1 MSLSDPSAVPDA
13 ASVTRNRLVL
23 VVYTSAIFVS
33 ALLLFSVQPL
43 FTKMVLPRL
52 GGSPAVWSVAM
63 VFFQSLLLGGYAYAH
78 YLMQLRNRMLPV
90 VIHLV
95 LLVVALLTLPLSIA
109 GGWGEPPTSGY
120 AFWLLGLFAVSI
132 GLPFFALAANNPL
145 LQAWFV
151 RTGHPNGPD
160 PYFLYASSNIGSFL
174 ALLSYPVLLEPM
186 FTLRTQNLIW
196 TGGYGL
202 LIVLIAACGVLLL
215 RSPVMA
221 VADVGAEA
229 IDAPA
234 PPWILR
240 ARWIFLAAVPSGL
253 LIAVT
258 AHISTD
264 VAAAPLLWVLPL
276 SLYLLTWVL
285 VFQSRP
291 LLPHKWIL
299 LLQPLAIAGV
309 IVLLAVGG
317 EQNLLLTLGGHQLC
331 FFVIAMACHGELAR
345 TRPAAKYLTGF
356 YVALSFGGMV
366 GGLFAGLIA
375 PFTFSWIAE
384 YPILLACAALCRP
397 PGGNER
403 LARWSN
409 WYWPLLAVLAV
420 ALIAPTYNTGKVFT
434 WLDTNRVW
442 VIGAVGVLSA
452 LLALGLNANRW
463 KIFATVAVA
472 LALIRA
478 YPSDDGRVETVRS
491 FFGVHKIVVTSN
503 GQYHVLMHGTTIY
516 GAEKYQNDDGTPV
529 TGRPEPITYY
539 HKDGGIGQ
547 AIAAMRERKGGPL
560 RVAVI
565 GLGSGT
571 LACASEP
578 GETWKFFEIDQTMVD
593 TAKDPKYFTYISKC
607 EPDMKPVIGD
617 ARLTFAKEAAGTLR
631 PDHRRRLFVGC
642 DPDPSR
648 DRGGDGD
655 LQGQAGA
662 AGRCG
667 DACVQPASRTGQRR
681 GRHRRRQRSQELGLQ
696 RGYQPRRGIHLLDH
710 GGGLG
715 ARGGRCRQAG
725 VVGPM
730 GTDRSR
736 RQPAGLDRR
745 LLQRARRGVAAAEEG
760 RGVSLKRTI
769 RRLVRNHSR
778 LSLLAARHDQP
789 ETIVKKLA
797 LSFMAGAGALLATSA
812 FAAPLS
818 NGLTALPDSNI
829 EQVRMVCNENGRC
842 WRERSERRVIVR
854 EFLR

>member
-1 MSLSDPSAVPDA
+1 MPSPDPSAATDQPS
-13 ASVTRNRLVL
+13 ASRNRLVL
-23 VVYTSAIFVS
+23 IVYTSAIFVS

-78 YLMQLRNRMLPV
+78 YLMQISNRAIPV

-95 LLVVALLTLPLSIA
+95 LLVVALLTLPLSVA
-109 GGWGEPPTSGY
+109 GGWGEPPSSGY

-202 LIVLIAACGVLLL
+202 LIILIASCGVLLL
-215 RSPVMA
+215 RSPASAA
-221 VADVGAEA
+221 VDVLAEDT
-229 IDAPA
+229 DAPA
-234 PPWILR
+234 PAWSLR

-291 LLPHKWIL
+291 LLPHTWML
-299 LLQPLAIAGV
+299 LAQPLAIAGV

-317 EQNLLLTLGGHQLC
+317 EQNLLLTLGGHLVC

-384 YPILLACAALCRP
+384 YPILLALAALCRP
-397 PGGNER
+397 PGGDER
-403 LARWSN
+403 LPRWSG
-409 WYWPLLAVLAV
+409 WYWPFLAVLAV
-420 ALIAPTYNTGKVFT
+420 ALIAPSWSDGKIMSEIMT
-434 WLDTNRVW
+434 WLDDHRVW

-472 LALIRA
+472 LVLIRA

-491 FFGVHKIVVTSN
+491 FFGVHKIVVTPH
-503 GQYHVLMHGTTIY
+503 GQYHVLMHGTTIH
-516 GAEKYQNDDGTPV
+516 GAQKFLNDDGTPV
-529 TGRPEPITYY
+529 TGRPEPISYY

-547 AIAAMRERKGGPL
+547 AITAIRERKGGPI

-571 LACASEP
+571 LTCASEP
-578 GETWKFFEIDQTMVD
+578 GENWKFFEIDQSMVD
-593 TAKDPKYFTYISKC
+593 TARDPKYFTYIKNC
-607 EPDMKPVIGD
+607 EPDLKPVMGD
-617 ARLTFAKEAAGTLR
+617 ARLTFAREPDSTYDLIIVDAYSSDAIPIHLATREAMKIYKDKLTPQGVVLMHVSNRHLELASVVVGIAEANDLKSWVYSEDSNRDNEYIFATSVVVSARQEADVCKLASSDEWELTAADKNQR
-631 PDHRRRLFVGC
+631 IWTDDYSNVLGAVYRRL
-642 DPDPSR
+642 R
-648 DRGGDGD
+648 DG
-655 LQGQAGA
+655 
-662 AGRCG
+662 
-667 DACVQPASRTGQRR
+667 
-681 GRHRRRQRSQELGLQ
+681 
-696 RGYQPRRGIHLLDH
+696 
-710 GGGLG
+710 
-715 ARGGRCRQAG
+715 
-725 VVGPM
+725 
-730 GTDRSR
+730 
-736 RQPAGLDRR
+736 
-745 LLQRARRGVAAAEEG
+745 
-760 RGVSLKRTI
+760 
-769 RRLVRNHSR
+769 
-778 LSLLAARHDQP
+778 
-789 ETIVKKLA
+789 
-797 LSFMAGAGALLATSA
+797 
-812 FAAPLS
+812 
-818 NGLTALPDSNI
+818 
-829 EQVRMVCNENGRC
+829 EQ
-842 WRERSERRVIVR
+842 
-854 EFLR
+854 